1 MKTMPARRAGVEE
14 RRAVKMT
21 FEEQLAALS
30 DKFLRDYQ
38 RGDTSACAMA
48 YSEDG
53 IRMEAGSPTTSIGRD
68 AIAAALKT
76 SISTGVQ
83 ILNFATTTAAA
94 DGSVGYAILTVET
107 NFGDSRIMLAM
118 KCTDNGR
125 WLVAAEAIVD

>member
-1 MKTMPARRAGVEE
+1 
-14 RRAVKMT
+14 MT

-53 IRMEAGSPTTSIGRD
+53 IRMEAGSPTSIGRY

-83 ILNFATTTAAA
+83 ILNF
-94 DGSVGYAILTVET
+94 VET
-107 NFGDSRIMLAM
+107 NFGESRIMLAM
-118 KCTDNGR
+118 KCTDDGR

>member
-1 MKTMPARRAGVEE
+1 
-14 RRAVKMT
+14 MT

-53 IRMEAGSPTTSIGRD
+53 IRMEAGSPTSIGRY

-83 ILNFATTTAAA
+83 ILNFVTTTAAA
-94 DGSVGYAILTVET
+94 DGSVGYAILTVGT
-107 NFGDSRIMLAM
+107 NFGESRIMLAM
-118 KCTDNGR
+118 KCTDDGR